1 MRVLSLATFRQFM
14 SAISQACRTPRGK
27 EGKEEKRKGEG
38 KKEEEGKEG
47 KWVRGFEML
56 IDVSPVRLGYMIG
69 CYRCSV

>member
-47 KWVRGFEML
+47 K
-56 IDVSPVRLGYMIG
+56 
-69 CYRCSV
+69 